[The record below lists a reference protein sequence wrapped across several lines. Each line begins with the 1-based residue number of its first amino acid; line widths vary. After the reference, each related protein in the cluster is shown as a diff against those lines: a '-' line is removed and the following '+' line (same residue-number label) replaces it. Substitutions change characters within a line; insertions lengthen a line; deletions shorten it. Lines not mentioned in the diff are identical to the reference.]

1 MLRKYSYRVI
11 KLTTTFIRIFC
22 IFYLLYFQ
30 STTIITAKS
39 QTDVISEFK
48 HALLKNDKELMQ
60 SYVTEGVKL
69 PTFQKEKPIH
79 EIKTVPSPKE
89 DTTILI
95 SYFKGTNDEFT
106 IGFILEIVTK
116 NNKLSRINQ
125 IYDGTNPFMK
135 EATIVKEYEMKCK
148 KHILTPTKFPFEI
161 HEFQGYI
168 NNDYLNLQY
177 YNEDING
184 ILKITVSPVQN
195 RLGFYV
201 YRGAKFYSLKNNIKA
216 LYNPHFDSAYELI
229 FQKNGFQ
236 YIIAVG
242 NKRYIQGKYN
252 IKDLIQIAESMN

>member
-1 MLRKYSYRVI
+1 MI
-11 KLTTTFIRIFC
+11 KLTTTFIKIFC
-22 IFYLLYFQ
+22 IFFFLYFQ
-30 STTIITAKS
+30 STTIIMANS
-39 QTDVISEFK
+39 QTDVIREFK
-48 HALLKNDKELMQ
+48 QALLKNDKKLMQ
-60 SYVTEGVKL
+60 SYVIDGIKL
-69 PTFQKEKPIH
+69 PNFQKNKPIH
-79 EIKTVPSPKE
+79 EIKIVPSPKN

-95 SYFKGTNDEFT
+95 CYFKGTDDEFT
-106 IGFILEIVTK
+106 IGCILEIVTK
-116 NNKLSRINQ
+116 NNKISRINQ
-125 IYDGTNPFMK
+125 IYDGMNPFMK
-135 EATIVKEYEMKCK
+135 EATIVKEYEMKCR

-168 NNDYLNLQY
+168 YNDYLNLQY

-195 RLGFYV
+195 KLGFYV
-201 YRGAKFYSLKNNIKA
+201 HKGAKFYNLKNNIKA

-236 YIIAVG
+236 YTIAVG